1 MNRVHVQRLTHSWCI
16 FVILTHARNDEKISE
31 KIEKFENKW
40 CVTEKLQQMY
50 NSESAGEKKVLKD
63 LFGCCRCCCRFCG
76 SHILILNGT
85 FTKPAVKMLKT
96 VIN

>member
-63 LFGCCRCCCRFCG
+63 LFGFRLLPLLLSLLWLTYINFEW
-76 SHILILNGT
+76 HIY
-85 FTKPAVKMLKT
+85 
-96 VIN
+96 